1 MFKSV
6 YIYGLGMMGGSLAG
20 AVKKSKMAQKI
31 YAMILVNLILDLRK
45 KIKSLITMIKII
57 LNIYPMQI

>member
-31 YAMILVNLILDLRK
+31 YAYDISKSNLRRINVRK
-45 KIKSLITMIKII
+45 IF
-57 LNIYPMQI
+57 